1 MDRLVQSRISSRK
14 HSTFYGHVNQYKQ
27 SVLKVK
33 ICWKGTFIN
42 YLLLLSDRL
51 RLSRDRERRTEGE
64 RLRMEG
70 ERRGDP
76 DRPREIERRRGLRL
90 RDLPTQ

>member
-1 MDRLVQSRISSRK
+1 MFERYL
-14 HSTFYGHVNQYKQ
+14 Y
-27 SVLKVK
+27 
-33 ICWKGTFIN
+33 N

-51 RLSRDRERRTEGE
+51 RRSRDRERRTEGE
-64 RLRMEG
+64 RRRTEG

-90 RDLPTQ
+90 RDLSTHLLSIQKASQLENATVTNT